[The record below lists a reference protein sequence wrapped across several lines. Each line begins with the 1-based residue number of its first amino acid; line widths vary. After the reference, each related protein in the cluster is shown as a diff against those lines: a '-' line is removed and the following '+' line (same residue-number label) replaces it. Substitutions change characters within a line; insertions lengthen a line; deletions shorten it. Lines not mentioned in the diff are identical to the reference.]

1 MSGKR
6 YAFGRFVFDAQRAT
20 LLRDGA
26 PLPVGSR
33 GLALLHALLRADGR
47 VVTKA
52 ELLDAAW
59 SAAVVEESN
68 LSVQVAALRRLLS
81 GGADS
86 DDVWI
91 ATVPRVGY
99 RFAGTVSEPE
109 ETAAPGIPA
118 PAPVSPE
125 AGRRPSLAVV
135 PFVNRGDDPQQ
146 DYFADGLTEDLIA
159 ALSRFRWFSVIGRN
173 SAFAFRG
180 RELDPKEI
188 ARELDASYLLQG
200 SVRRSGTRL
209 RVSAQLLDASSAR
222 HLWAERHDVELDELF
237 SVQDRII
244 AQVAGA
250 IEPELLRSAST
261 QAAARRHVA
270 DATALDLVYQG
281 TWHFHHLTRSG
292 HFRSRALFRRARLLD
307 PQLTEAY
314 LWVARVDAGLVAYG
328 WSDDPAADL
337 REGVDA
343 ALDAVRLDDQNPY
356 AHYALAIVSV
366 YAASF
371 GQAIRAA
378 EMAIESSPSFA
389 LGHLVL
395 GMALLFSG
403 AAAAATG
410 PLEQGLRLNPHDPQN
425 FVWFD
430 VLALAHLFTQ
440 DARRARDS
448 AIRACKVRPDW
459 RPALET
465 LACCHAALG
474 DLAAAREA
482 GRQLCALARPPG
494 DVLAPM
500 KRQNPQWSN
509 AVSAL
514 LRQAGVDQV

>member
-6 YAFGRFVFDAQRAT
+6 YAFGPFVFDAQRAT

-26 PLPVGSR
+26 PLPAGSR
-33 GLALLHALLRADGR
+33 GLALLHALLRAGGR

-59 SAAVVEESN
+59 PASVVEESN

-81 GGADS
+81 GGAGGDP
-86 DDVWI
+86 WI
-91 ATVPRVGY
+91 ATVPRAGY
-99 RFAGTVSEPE
+99 RFAGAVSLLE
-109 ETAAPGIPA
+109 EVPARDSPA
-118 PAPVSPE
+118 PASDFP
-125 AGRRPSLAVV
+125 ATGHRPTLAVV
-135 PFVNRGDDPQQ
+135 PFVNLGDDPQQ

-159 ALSRFRWFSVIGRN
+159 SLSRFRWFSVIGRN

-180 RELDPKEI
+180 RELDPAQI
-188 ARELDASYLLQG
+188 ARELDANYLLQG
-200 SVRRSGTRL
+200 SVRRSGARL
-209 RVSAQLLDASSAR
+209 RVSAQLLEASGGQ

-237 SVQDRII
+237 CVQDRII
-244 AQVAGA
+244 AQVSGA
-250 IEPELLRSAST
+250 IEPELLRSASMH
-261 QAAARRHVA
+261 AAARRHVA
-270 DATALDLVYQG
+270 DATARDLVYQG
-281 TWHFHHLTRSG
+281 AWHFHQVTRSG

-307 PQLTEAY
+307 PQLTEAH
-314 LWVARVDAGLVAYG
+314 LWVARVAAGLVAYG

-366 YAASF
+366 YAECF
-371 GQAIRAA
+371 DQAIRAA

-403 AAAAATG
+403 SAAAATG
-410 PLEQGLRLNPHDPQN
+410 PLEHGLRLNPHDPQN

-430 VLALAHLFTQ
+430 ILALAHLFSQ
-440 DARRARDS
+440 DARRARDN
-448 AIRACKVRPDW
+448 AVRACKVRPGW

-465 LACCHAALG
+465 LACCQAALG

-482 GRQLCALARPPG
+482 GRQLCTLAHPPG

-500 KRQNPQWSN
+500 KRRNPKWSH
-509 AVSAL
+509 AVSVL
-514 LRQAGVDQV
+514 LRRSGVDQV